1 MKNKQLKRVI
11 IALLVVIGIVV
22 ESCGSLKQ
30 SVREENKTVPESYA
44 TVNSKPLDTVNSA
57 QFNYKKFYN
66 DEKLINLIELA
77 LSNNQELNIFNQE
90 IEVLKNESLARKG
103 EYLPFVGVGAEG
115 GIEKTSKF
123 TRDGAVEENLTLPE
137 EKAFPEPLGD
147 LKAGLYSTWEVDI
160 WKKLRNGQKAAV
172 NRFLASQEGKNFLK
186 TNLVAEIASSYYELE
201 AFDNMLEIIN
211 KNIDIQSKA
220 LFSVKQQKEAAKVS
234 QLAVNRFEAQLLN
247 TINKQY
253 EIKQKI
259 VETENRLNYL
269 TGRYP
274 APLERLSNQF
284 IQTEN
289 DSISIGIPSQ
299 LLLNRP
305 DVKKAEKEL
314 EATKFDV
321 KSARANFYPNLALKA
336 GIGFQAFNPSFL
348 IRPDSFIY
356 NAAGELMAPLINR
369 KAIKAAYA
377 SANAKQL
384 QAVISFEQTLLNAY
398 VDVLNQEAKVDNF
411 SNSFRRK
418 SEEVKILLQSINTAN
433 LLFNSARA
441 DYTEVL
447 LTQREALE
455 AKLEL
460 VEIKYKQL
468 DGKIQLYRALG
479 GGWK

>member
-11 IALLVVIGIVV
+11 IALLIVIGIVV

-57 QFNYKKFYN
+57 QLNYKKFYN

-137 EKAFPEPLGD
+137 GKAFPEPLGD

-220 LFSVKQQKEAAKVS
+220 LSSVKQQKEAAKVS

-247 TINKQY
+247 TINRQY

-274 APLERLSNQF
+274 TPLERLSSQF

-314 EATKFDV
+314 EAAKFDV

-336 GIGFQAFNPSFL
+336 GVGFQAFNPSFL

-369 KAIKAAYA
+369 NAIKAAYA

-411 SNSFRRK
+411 SNSFRKK

-460 VEIKYKQL
+460 VEIKYKQV

>member
-11 IALLVVIGIVV
+11 IALLIVIGIVV

-57 QFNYKKFYN
+57 QLNYKKFYN
-66 DEKLINLIELA
+66 DEKLIGLIELA

-137 EKAFPEPLGD
+137 GKAFPEPLGD

-220 LFSVKQQKEAAKVS
+220 LSSVKQQKEAAKVS

-247 TINKQY
+247 TINRQY

-274 APLERLSNQF
+274 TPLERLSNQF

-336 GIGFQAFNPSFL
+336 GVGFQAFNPSFL